1 MIRTERSELEEMLAR
16 AQVGHSVWSVQR
28 GQEFK
33 AVCLKA
39 RKVLESRKST
49 SAQIA
54 NATYSLRPFY
64 RDEP

>member
-16 AQVGHSVWSVQR
+16 APVGHSV
-28 GQEFK
+28 FK